1 MVGMTLKLG
10 CWKCIG
16 MTPGLLL
23 ALGSSAEDSTGLIG
37 SRTLEGDA
45 KTMFGIFCG
54 EQKGPFTLGHEI
66 SFSFQACI

>member
-10 CWKCIG
+10 YWKYKGI
-16 MTPGLLL
+16 TPGLSL
-23 ALGSSAEDSTGLIG
+23 ALDYSAEELTGPIG
-37 SRTLEGDA
+37 SLEGDA